1 MKGENRRMERIKL
14 MKICK
19 DEQEGRN
26 AKIEANDEVNEELG
40 MAKKNEWNDRTEE
53 WVKDMNKDRTE

>member
-1 MKGENRRMERIKL
+1 MERIKL